1 MFASQSPGLNIFAS
15 VFLLS
20 HSSIKVQGD
29 KHYQDLHVRLSRW
42 GASLPSVSI
51 CLHSLG
57 WPFREQVN
65 QQTTCHIHHKRSGQ
79 THWQR
84 IARQIPSPSTLIQ
97 SPPCKSSTP
106 MSPPPE
112 QSQWSDQDRERELH
126 VRWSGPWP
134 PPRITE
140 RENGTAL
147 YYVKRKWLLRGILV
161 LSLCKCSC
169 CEARV
174 SHSSGASFPCFG
186 HRWPRQ
192 ERGRARG
199 PVELPLRG
207 LRCSNHKLPPPE
219 GN

>member
-1 MFASQSPGLNIFAS
+1 MLGWVDEAPH
-15 VFLLS
+15 FL
-20 HSSIKVQGD
+20 Q
-29 KHYQDLHVRLSRW
+29 W
-42 GASLPSVSI
+42 NVSI

-57 WPFREQVN
+57 WPFRKQVD
-65 QQTTCHIHHKRSGQ
+65 QQTTCRIHHKRSGQ

-140 RENGTAL
+140 RENGTDL
-147 YYVKRKWLLRGILV
+147 YYVKRKWLLWGILV
-161 LSLCKCSC
+161 LSLCKEKALPVCLC

-199 PVELPLRG
+199 PVELPLRD

>member
-1 MFASQSPGLNIFAS
+1 MLGWVDEAPHFLQWNI
-15 VFLLS
+15 
-20 HSSIKVQGD
+20 
-29 KHYQDLHVRLSRW
+29 
-42 GASLPSVSI
+42 SI

-57 WPFREQVN
+57 WPFRGQVD
-65 QQTTCHIHHKRSGQ
+65 QQTTCHVHHKRSGQ

-84 IARQIPSPSTLIQ
+84 IARQTPSPSTLIQ

-112 QSQWSDQDRERELH
+112 QSQWSDQDRKRASRSL
-126 VRWSGPWP
+126 VW
-134 PPRITE
+134 
-140 RENGTAL
+140 AL
-147 YYVKRKWLLRGILV
+147 TSAHNHRAWKWNCPLLCEKKWLLRGILV
-161 LSLCKCSC
+161 LSLCEEKALPVCSC

-199 PVELPLRG
+199 PVELPPQG
-207 LRCSNHKLPPPE
+207 STV
-219 GN
+219 